1 MVPNIMAP
9 YLIVL
14 TAQLGGAI
22 LTEAS
27 LSFLGLGTA
36 EPTPSWGLML
46 SGGAQITTT
55 DSLEK
60 TQLVA
65 SYPSS
70 ATTWTVV
77 GAASVG
83 GGKTWTLTAY
93 ALCA

>member
-1 MVPNIMAP
+1 VTSTPVVSANTVHNA
-9 YLIVL
+9 
-14 TAQLGGAI
+14 TAS
-22 LTEAS
+22 AS
-27 LSFLGLGTA
+27 CPAGTV
-36 EPTPSWGLML
+36 ML

-65 SYPSS
+65 SYPAS

-83 GGKTWTLTAY
+83 GGKTWTLVAY